1 MRPCISEATTL
12 PASFADDVN
21 AYADGGCT
29 AMEVWLTKLETHLES
44 HSPSDTRKLLEDRQ
58 MTLAAASYQGGLL
71 LSQGEERKA
80 HYDHFRR
87 RLDLCQAF
95 GIPTLLVVADFV
107 GPLDATALERSVVSL
122 RQAAQ
127 WAAGFGVRLAL
138 EFRGSAAFCTSLDTA
153 LSLVAACG
161 EPNVGVN
168 LDVFHYYTGPSKFD
182 DLAGLTPANLAFVQ
196 VCDVAGVPRE
206 LATDADRIFPGEG
219 DFRLGPVVQHLR
231 RIGYEGY
238 VSLELMNPTVWRA
251 KPSQVAELSW
261 SSLQQLLGETNRP
274 RREAGAE
281 KGRSAG

>member
-1 MRPCISEATTL
+1 MRPCISQATTL

-29 AMEVWLTKLETHLES
+29 ALEVWLTKLETHLEA
-44 HSPSDTRKLLEDRQ
+44 HTPAETRKLLEDRQ

-71 LSQGEERKA
+71 LSQGEQRKA
-80 HYDHFRR
+80 HYDHFKR

-95 GIPTLLVVADFV
+95 GIATLLVVADFV
-107 GPLDATALERSVVSL
+107 ERVDTTALQRAVVSL
-122 RQAAQ
+122 KQAAQ
-127 WAAGFGVRLAL
+127 WAAGFDVRLAL
-138 EFRGSAAFCTSLDTA
+138 EFRGSATFCSSLDTA

-168 LDVFHYYTGPSKFD
+168 FDVFHYYTGPSKFD

-206 LATDADRIFPGEG
+206 IATDADRVFPGEG
-219 DFRLGPVVQHLR
+219 DFRLDPILHHLR

-238 VSLELMNPTVWRA
+238 VSLELMNPTVWQA
-251 KPSQVAELSW
+251 KPSQVAELGW
-261 SSLQQLLGETNRP
+261 SALQRILGDGVQTPRSRQMSLDPHPG
-274 RREAGAE
+274 
-281 KGRSAG
+281 